1 MLGFFVFRVPCFVER
16 FIAWAK
22 TASCVDRVVLNPP
35 FSDGRAEL
43 HLRTAYDVLKP
54 GGRLVA
60 VMPAS
65 MRGKNPMVGCS
76 IEWSDTIENAFAD
89 TGVSVAICAAD
100 KPLN

>member
-1 MLGFFVFRVPCFVER
+1 MER

-65 MRGKNPMVGCS
+65 MRGKNPIAGCS
-76 IEWSDTIENAFAD
+76 IENAFAN

>member
-1 MLGFFVFRVPCFVER
+1 VLGFFVFRVPCFVER
-16 FIAWAK
+16 LIAWAK
-22 TASCVDRVVLNPP
+22 TASCVDRDVLNPP

-65 MRGKNPMVGCS
+65 MRGKNPIAGCS

-89 TGVSVAICAAD
+89 TGVPVAICAAD
-100 KPLN
+100 KPLH